1 MCAFTDAPAA
11 QTGSRVTM
19 VKKPTNKQRIVY
31 LISGKRA
38 GRLGTV
44 AAADCDTA
52 IAKAINEF
60 GITDPERQ
68 RRVAVSPITDE

>member
-1 MCAFTDAPAA
+1 MAP
-11 QTGSRVTM
+11 
-19 VKKPTNKQRIVY
+19 KPKAPRPRRTERHWIVY

-44 AAADCDTA
+44 AAVDADAAIATA
-52 IAKAINEF
+52 IDEF

-68 RRVAVSPITDE
+68 KRVAVSPMAD

>member
-1 MCAFTDAPAA
+1 MVTKSKAS
-11 QTGSRVTM
+11 QSRRADR
-19 VKKPTNKQRIVY
+19 QWIVY

-44 AAADCDTA
+44 AAADSDAA
-52 IAKAINEF
+52 IAKAIDEF

-68 RRVAVSPITDE
+68 KRVAVSPMAD